1 MGGEFVV
8 AGGDAPPLLELGEE
22 ALDAPAVFVSDLVV
36 AVLVFAMATRRDDG
50 FTALIEDDVVQAIGV
65 VGAIG
70 DHLGGRQALDQ
81 ITSWRHVVLLT
92 GPDLETDRQAE
103 RVYDGVEL
111 GAEVAAGATESLGF
125 RSPLLQ
131 AVPRPL
137 ALARE

>member
-1 MGGEFVV
+1 
-8 AGGDAPPLLELGEE
+8 
-22 ALDAPAVFVSDLVV
+22 
-36 AVLVFAMATRRDDG
+36 MATRRDDG

-111 GAEVAAGATESLGF
+111 GAEAAAGATESLGF
-125 RSPLLQ
+125 RSPLLRR
-131 AVPRPL
+131 AP
-137 ALARE
+137 AACACARMTVASSIIHSRSGSPATASNSRSNTPASIQR